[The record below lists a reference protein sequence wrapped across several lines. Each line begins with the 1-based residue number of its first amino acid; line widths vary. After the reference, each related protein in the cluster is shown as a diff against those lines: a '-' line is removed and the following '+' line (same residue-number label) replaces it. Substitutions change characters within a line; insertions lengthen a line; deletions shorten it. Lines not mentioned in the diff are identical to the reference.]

1 MRVSWIVVL
10 AAALL
15 PAAAQA
21 QAETPAPI
29 KVGACQPLRVHFA
42 FDKSDLNLDAQTKL
56 DKAADC
62 LKDNQ
67 RQIVSIQ
74 GNTDERGTSE
84 YNQALGERRARA
96 VYDYLSSKGVS
107 EKQLQ
112 TYSFGKDNPL
122 CTGSDESCWKHNR
135 RAALEPAC
143 RL

>member
-1 MRVSWIVVL
+1 MRTSWIVVL

-21 QAETPAPI
+21 AGT
-29 KVGACQPLRVHFA
+29 VGACEPVRVHFA
-42 FDKSDLNLDAQTKL
+42 FDKSDLNVDAQSKL

-74 GNTDERGTSE
+74 GNADERGTNE
-84 YNQALGERRARA
+84 YNKALGERRARS
-96 VYDYLSSKGVS
+96 VYDYLSSRGVS

-112 TYSFGKDNPL
+112 TYSFGEENPL

-135 RAALEPAC
+135 RAAIEPAC

>member
-1 MRVSWIVVL
+1 MRISWIVVL
-10 AAALL
+10 AASLL

-21 QAETPAPI
+21 QAQAQHNL
-29 KVGACQPLRVHFA
+29 GACDPVRVHFA
-42 FDKSDLNLDAQTKL
+42 FDKSDLNPDAQSKL
-56 DKAADC
+56 DKAAEC

-74 GNTDERGTSE
+74 GNADERGTNE
-84 YNQALGERRARA
+84 YNKALGERRARS
-96 VYDYLSSKGVS
+96 VYDYLSSRGVS

-112 TYSFGKDNPL
+112 TYSFGEENPL

-135 RAALEPAC
+135 RAAIEPAC

>member
-1 MRVSWIVVL
+1 MRISWIVVL

-21 QAETPAPI
+21 AGAL
-29 KVGACQPLRVHFA
+29 GACDPVRVHFA
-42 FDKSDLNLDAQTKL
+42 FDKSDLNPDAQSKL
-56 DKAADC
+56 DKAAEC

-74 GNTDERGTSE
+74 GNADERGTNE
-84 YNQALGERRARA
+84 YNKALGERRARS
-96 VYDYLSSKGVS
+96 VYDYLSSRGVS

-112 TYSFGKDNPL
+112 TYSFGEENPL

-135 RAALEPAC
+135 RAAIEPAC

>member
-1 MRVSWIVVL
+1 MRTSWIVVF

-15 PAAAQA
+15 PAAAHA
-21 QAETPAPI
+21 QAAD
-29 KVGACQPLRVHFA
+29 KVGACDPVRVHFA
-42 FDKSDLNLDAQTKL
+42 FDKSDLNPDAQSKL
-56 DKAADC
+56 DKAAVC

-74 GNTDERGTSE
+74 GNADERGTIA
-84 YNQALGERRARA
+84 YNKALGERRARS
-96 VYDYLSSKGVS
+96 VYDYLSSRGVS

-112 TYSFGKDNPL
+112 TYSFGEENPL

-135 RAALEPAC
+135 RAAIEPAC